1 MQKIYPEG
9 TLSDVFILNILPP
22 WPLAAKGSRDAS
34 LSQLPF
40 VERILG
46 VYGPSPPHHPCQG
59 LAASAEEGKALR
71 VASLQSRGCSGP
83 REGHYAYPVV
93 EASGF
98 GKTEVSCLEQTSKP
112 LPQTAR

>member
-22 WPLAAKGSRDAS
+22 WPLAAKGSGDAS

-40 VERILG
+40 VERIPG
-46 VYGPSPPHHPCQG
+46 VLWALSPHHPCQG
-59 LAASAEEGKALR
+59 LAPSAGEGKALR
-71 VASLQSRGCSGP
+71 VAPLQSRGCPGP
-83 REGHYAYPVV
+83 RERHYPHPVV